1 MFEDTRVVI
10 RSRKSNDRQYNG
22 HRQKDKQQSTKLYTE
37 DRVIRTQLK
46 QGVNSVTQ
54 LNYNSNKAIISMI
67 LCHIV
72 GKTNRCR

>member
-54 LNYNSNKAIISMI
+54 FELNLANIDTVKY
-67 LCHIV
+67 IV
-72 GKTNRCR
+72 YYYQIQLI